1 MLLIDGHASH
11 IATQVI
17 DYCVS
22 QKIILLC
29 LSTHITHLLQSLDV
43 EVFASLATAYKSH
56 VQRITRLG
64 ASYSIDKTDFLE
76 IYQQARHEA
85 ITPLNIRKSWT
96 ATGLL
101 PFSSALVLQ
110 HFPPKELDQPQQYN
124 IVIRSTTPAEATVTY
139 IDSKDGLEVVLTPA
153 NTSQVQQL
161 IRQAIKGTV
170 SSQILEKMG
179 KAAIRAMAESTI
191 QNVTNQELLELN
203 RRKKQKVNRIGGN
216 YGTARVMN
224 QEIVDERRENQRA
237 KIWQKEVNSLLRL
250 GPELFTSKPS
260 IRKRAVVTSAQQ
272 TKMWNREVNDLLR
285 LGLELFTSTSSSRQ
299 KKKKQLIVKL
309 RVRQLKQKQE
319 QEQKQKQLIVKLRV
333 RQLEQKQEQEQE
345 RRNNGISTTG
355 QSGRGMRIRR
365 APKRSY

>member
-1 MLLIDGHASH
+1 MDGRVLKPWIIFKGKVQQKAWFEVLKEGHIAVSENGWTDNELGLAWIRKCFDPETKICQKGEYRMLLIDGHASH

-29 LSTHITHLLQSLDV
+29 LPAHTTHLLQPLDV
-43 EVFASLATAYKSH
+43 GVFAPLATAYKSH

-96 ATGLL
+96 ATRLL
-101 PFSSALVLQ
+101 PFSPALVLQ
-110 HFPPKELDQPQQYN
+110 HFPSKELNQPQQYN
-124 IVIRSTTPAEATVTY
+124 IVIRPTTSVEATVTY
-139 IDSKDGLEVVLTPA
+139 IDSKDGLEVVLTYA

-170 SSQILEKMG
+170 PSQILEKMG
-179 KAAIRAMAESTI
+179 KAAIRAMTKSTI
-191 QNVTNQELLELN
+191 QNVTNQKLLELN
-203 RRKKQKVNRIGGN
+203 KRKKQKINRIEGN
-216 YGTARVMN
+216 YDTARIMN

-237 KIWQKEVNSLLRL
+237 KIWQKKINSLLRL
-250 GPELFTSKPS
+250 DSKLFTSKSS

-272 TKMWNREVNDLLR
+272 TKM
-285 LGLELFTSTSSSRQ
+285 
-299 KKKKQLIVKL
+299 
-309 RVRQLKQKQE
+309 
-319 QEQKQKQLIVKLRV
+319 
-333 RQLEQKQEQEQE
+333 
-345 RRNNGISTTG
+345 
-355 QSGRGMRIRR
+355 
-365 APKRSY
+365 